1 MRTRPRP
8 SVGYNRAATRHAAGG
23 PADALP
29 SPPPPLRL
37 HTRNQAAQP
46 ARRHHRRAGGGRHGG
61 AVRVAAAATGATADD
76 ERFLRMAIDEARQAD
91 FPFGAVIVRDGAV
104 IARAQSRQD
113 Q

>member
-1 MRTRPRP
+1 M
-8 SVGYNRAATRHAAGG
+8 
-23 PADALP
+23 LC
-29 SPPPPLRL
+29 
-37 HTRNQAAQP
+37 
-46 ARRHHRRAGGGRHGG
+46 RHHRHHCHCDCTPATRLHNRRGVITGALAAAAMPT

-76 ERFLRMAIDEARQAD
+76 ERFMRLAIDEARQAD